1 MEENNFATWYKES
14 KEKRLEQDIKRCR
27 AFSITSGVV
36 ASLSALVVAG
46 NIVTGNGLEALQ
58 VGGSTAA
65 MFGYLLCYSQ
75 MESIHKKE
83 LAESK
88 EKELTPN
95 NFIKERLETLKYQLE
110 ICDTQLNMAYLV
122 SGSFFASTIGHVIEL
137 LSIPSA
143 PEIVSCITG
152 ASLSAIV
159 ATLYLKLIKA
169 HKITKE
175 CRKAEIGS
183 LEEME
188 KLEEMSK
195 EPIPELIEGQGT
207 LALEA
212 PVEEEQP
219 KILVL
224 EDIPK
229 QTK

>member
-14 KEKRLEQDIKRCR
+14 KEKRLEQDIKRCK

-46 NIVTGNGLEALQ
+46 NIVAGNGLEALQ

-65 MFGYLLCYSQ
+65 MFGYLMCYSQ

-88 EKELTPN
+88 EKQPTPK
-95 NFIKERLETLKYQLE
+95 NFIKDRLETLKYQLE

-122 SGSFFASTIGHVIEL
+122 SGSFYASTLGHILEL
-137 LSIPSA
+137 LSMPSA
-143 PEIVSCITG
+143 PEIASCITG
-152 ASLSAIV
+152 AALSALV
-159 ATLYLKLIKA
+159 ATLYLKLIKS

-175 CRKAEIGS
+175 CRKAEIDG
-183 LEEME
+183 LEEMQ

-212 PVEEEQP
+212 PKEEEQP